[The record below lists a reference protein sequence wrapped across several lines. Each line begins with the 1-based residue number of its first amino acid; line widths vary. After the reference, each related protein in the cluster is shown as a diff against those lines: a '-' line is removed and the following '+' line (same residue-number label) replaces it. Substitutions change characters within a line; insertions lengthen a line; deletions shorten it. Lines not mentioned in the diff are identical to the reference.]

1 MNYKTLFTSEQVSKG
16 HPDKMCDQISDAIL
30 DACLRQDP
38 ESRVAIE
45 TLIKNY
51 DVVVAG
57 ELTTKANIDVNAIV
71 EAVVTNV
78 DAEYAGK
85 YKVTN
90 LIDKQSS
97 DIAMGVDTGGAGD
110 QGIMFG
116 FATSETP
123 EMMPLA
129 WVLATKALRKLD
141 DIRKTTKFLKSDAK
155 SQVTIDYSIP
165 GHPSIDTFLVSIQHT
180 EDTDMEQLRET
191 VTGVMKNVAKEHG
204 LNTDFKIL
212 INPTGRFVI
221 GGSVGDAGVTGRKII
236 ADTYGG
242 YAKHGGGAFSG
253 KDPSK
258 VDRSAAYMA
267 RYLARWAL
275 KGFGINTCEVQL
287 SYAIGVKQPVSISVI
302 LDGEES
308 PEIASVMNQSFDLT
322 PQGIIK
328 FLDLRNTKYLETTCY
343 GHFGKDHLS
352 WERV

>member
-30 DACLRQDP
+30 DACLRQDQQ
-38 ESRVAIE
+38 SRVAIE

-71 EAVVTNV
+71 EAVVTDV
-78 DAEYAGK
+78 DAEYSGK

-90 LIDKQSS
+90 LIDKQST

-129 WVLATKALRKLD
+129 WVLATKALRQLD
-141 DIRKTTKFLKSDAK
+141 EIRKTARFLKSDAK
-155 SQVTIDYSIP
+155 SQVTIDYSTP
-165 GHPSIDTFLVSIQHT
+165 GHPRIDTFLISIQHT
-180 EDTDMEQLRET
+180 EDADMDQLRET
-191 VTGVMKNVAKEHG
+191 VSGVMKNVAKEHD

-275 KGFGINTCEVQL
+275 KSFGVNTCEVQL

-302 LDGEES
+302 LDGDES
-308 PEIASVMNQSFDLT
+308 PMIANKMNQLFDLT
-322 PQGIIK
+322 PHGIIK
-328 FLDLRNTKYLETTCY
+328 FLDLQNTKYLETTCY
-343 GHFGKDHLS
+343 GHFGKSHLT
-352 WERV
+352 WEGF